1 MAKTAVVTEIS
12 METCMIKV
20 RDGQYVNEYS
30 FNHPYTSNAG
40 KYIAQGAATYLKDQI
55 NVGDTVEYSYA
66 DDNGLK
72 YLKFLKLAA
81 PGGAPQSNATPYQA
95 PQPKSPSQYSGAAQK
110 PAKSFDSP
118 EKQQMI
124 YRQHAEKLLTEFLAA
139 NPEFI
144 DTKDGA
150 LSTEIAFLD
159 MVSKLS
165 DIFVQ
170 RFCVTYGLQY
180 INHKP

>member
-20 RDGQYVNEYS
+20 RDGQYINEYA

-40 KYIAQGAATYLKDQI
+40 KYIAQGAATFLRDQI

-81 PGGAPQSNATPYQA
+81 AGGTPAGAPSQYQA
-95 PQPKSPSQYSGAAQK
+95 PAPKPPSQYSGSTQK

-124 YRQHAEKLLTEFLAA
+124 YRQHAEKLFAEFYSA
-139 NPEFI
+139 NPEML

-150 LSTEIAFLD
+150 LTSDVAFINQVTEYA
-159 MVSKLS
+159 
-165 DIFVQ
+165 DIMVQ
-170 RFCVTYGLQY
+170 RFCVTYGLGY
-180 INHKP
+180 INKT